1 MLPPSTLPS
10 LGQAITVATASTTA
24 VIFKSYF
31 PLPSPHCPAPLGI
44 SESVIL
50 NIKGDSHGQPVLAT
64 IGSHNSLQKSTKL

>member
-1 MLPPSTLPS
+1 MPPPSTLPS

-24 VIFKSYF
+24 IMSKSYV
-31 PLPSPHCPAPLGI
+31 PLPSPHCPTPLGG

-50 NIKGDSHGQPVLAT
+50 NIKGDSHGQPVLAS